1 MVDGV
6 SLPCLGR
13 VLEEGIEAG
22 ARDAWMEILGTHME
36 LLKAR
41 QAGGQGL
48 QEALGR
54 GQPRSSLNVESG
66 AGCAG
71 GEAASTGSWAGG
83 MFRGW

>member
-22 ARDAWMEILGTHME
+22 ARDAGMEILGTHME

-41 QAGGQGL
+41 QL
-48 QEALGR
+48 VVRVCRRL
-54 GQPRSSLNVESG
+54 
-66 AGCAG
+66 
-71 GEAASTGSWAGG
+71 
-83 MFRGW
+83 